1 LALNGRAVGLGRAA
15 PEVLHVIRRHRLI
28 ILGTDI
34 GPLHPLASRKGV

>member
-1 LALNGRAVGLGRAA
+1 M
-15 PEVLHVIRRHRLI
+15 ICRHRLI